1 MSGGTLVS
9 ASGITSPFFSGG
21 EVALRGSNR
30 TYCSP
35 IADWLCTSASR
46 SDGMLIPD
54 FRDSTASTPVSVSFT
69 DSTRPTSTP
78 RYVTLPLP

>member
-9 ASGITSPFFSGG
+9 ASGITSPSFSGG

-46 SDGMLIPD
+46 SDGMSMPD
-54 FRDSTASTPVSVSFT
+54 FSDSTASTPVSVRCT

-78 RYVTLPLP
+78 R